1 MSVKNLEVYPPVARS
16 EVGGWDDSG
25 VSSSVWFLGVLESG
39 VWFECRRGVVELLVA
54 SSRDLLGCG

>member
-1 MSVKNLEVYPPVARS
+1 
-16 EVGGWDDSG
+16 
-25 VSSSVWFLGVLESG
+25 VWFLGVLESG